1 MIRLSSRC
9 SLASA
14 AQTDSRCISDWVHSA
29 ASMLVAHLAPNLH
42 RRIGLA
48 FCLPLTAGGTTGSVR
63 EPRVTHS

>member
-14 AQTDSRCISDWVHSA
+14 ADRLPLHQRLVHSA
-29 ASMLVAHLAPNLH
+29 ASILVAHLAPNLH

-48 FCLPLTAGGTTGSVR
+48 FCPPLTAGGTTGSVR
-63 EPRVTHS
+63 EPCVTCS